1 MGTRHPFAEDA
12 PLAEAEGRGP
22 SGGISGLATWTPGVV
37 QAESYSMQPELG
49 GPGVCPETGPTPTQ
63 FPLCTFLGVGR
74 PRAQG
79 DTVGS

>member
-12 PLAEAEGRGP
+12 PLAGAGGRGP

-37 QAESYSMQPELG
+37 QAESYGMQPELG

-74 PRAQG
+74 PRGQG
-79 DTVGS
+79 DRAGS